1 MRNLT
6 VTREQIE
13 ILMRLQKIES
23 ESARIEKK
31 LEGVGA
37 QTSVEGVRLKGLED
51 ELAAAVDE
59 LAAERKRYAAVEEE
73 IAELKARL
81 VKTQEY
87 LRVVTNNKDYQL
99 LRREVDDNT
108 KRVVELEEALFALL
122 DEVEGREKKIAGLIE
137 ARDAEAV
144 KVEAVEKALFNDTA
158 EERGALE
165 RMAVEREA
173 VLGTVPPALL
183 THYEKLLKTTGRLA
197 VVAVSGGT
205 CYGCFMNIP
214 PQQAI
219 EIQKQGGLHH
229 CPRCHRILYA
239 EKSA

>member
-99 LRREVDDNT
+99 LRREADDNT
-108 KRVVELEEALFALL
+108 KRVGELEEALFVLL
-122 DEVEGREKKIAGLIE
+122 DEVEGREKKIAGLTE